1 MIILLDSLLPQTF
14 KFIPRGL
21 TADSIEIKD
30 ESTNTIVTIDI
41 TPSVDRY
48 YLSVSEVLTLVEGRF
63 YTLKVLNGLEVVYK
77 DKIFCTN
84 QKVSS
89 YTINKNEYVEYE
101 TDNSYLIIN
110 D

>member
-1 MIILLDSLLPQTF
+1 MIILLESVLSQTF
-14 KFIPRGL
+14 KFIPRSL
-21 TADSIEIKD
+21 DADSMIIED
-30 ESTNTIVTIDI
+30 DAENTSVTIDI

-89 YTINKNEYVEYE
+89 YTINDNEYVQHS
-101 TDNSYLIIN
+101 TNNDFVIIE
-110 D
+110 

>member
-41 TPSVDRY
+41 TPNVDRY

-84 QKVSS
+84 QTVSS
-89 YTINKNEYVEYE
+89 YTINENEYVEYE

>member
-1 MIILLDSLLPQTF
+1 MV
-14 KFIPRGL
+14 
-21 TADSIEIKD
+21 IED
-30 ESTNTIVTIDI
+30 DAENTSVTIDI

-63 YTLKVLNGLEVVYK
+63 YTIKVLNGLDVVYK

-84 QKVSS
+84 QTVSS
-89 YTINKNEYVEYE
+89 YSINDNEYVQHS
-101 TDNSYLIIN
+101 TNNDFVII

>member
-1 MIILLDSLLPQTF
+1 MIILLESVLSQTF
-14 KFIPRGL
+14 KFIPRSL
-21 TADSIEIKD
+21 EADSMVIED
-30 ESTNTIVTIDI
+30 DAENTSVTIDI

-63 YTLKVLNGLEVVYK
+63 YTIKVLNGLDVVYK

-84 QKVSS
+84 QTVSIYS
-89 YTINKNEYVEYE
+89 INDNEYVQHS
-101 TDNSYLIIN
+101 TNNDFVII

>member
-1 MIILLDSLLPQTF
+1 MIILLESVLSQTF
-14 KFIPRGL
+14 KFIPRSL
-21 TADSIEIKD
+21 EADSMVIED
-30 ESTNTIVTIDI
+30 DAENTSVTIDI

-63 YTLKVLNGLEVVYK
+63 YTIKVLNGLDVVYK

-84 QKVSS
+84 QTVSS
-89 YTINKNEYVEYE
+89 YSINDNEYVQHS
-101 TDNSYLIIN
+101 TNNDFVII

>member
-1 MIILLDSLLPQTF
+1 MIILLESVLSQTF
-14 KFIPRGL
+14 KFIPRSL
-21 TADSIEIKD
+21 DADSMIIED
-30 ESTNTIVTIDI
+30 DAENTSVTIDI

-84 QKVSS
+84 QTVSS
-89 YTINKNEYVEYE
+89 YSINDNEYVQHS
-101 TDNSYLIIN
+101 TNNDFVIIE
-110 D
+110 